1 MPELAE
7 VEPQTTAG
15 FVSRSRSK
23 YKERIAKDEQ
33 ELKDLLADKEN
44 PEQEAE
50 ASQEES
56 VVKEEPKEEEESLS
70 PEEKSFKIRYGDLRR
85 HSQQKEKELKD
96 EIERLKNS
104 VNSAPP
110 KTEDE
115 LKEWAEKYPD
125 VAGMVETIA
134 SKKAKEMFDSAN
146 IQIEELA
153 KKEEEATR
161 NRALNDIRKAH
172 KDFDELEKSKEFHDW
187 VQKQPKW
194 IYNALFENA
203 DDAPSVIRVLDLY
216 KADNGLTATD
226 KKNKTKAA
234 ASLVNKVSKTQVD
247 AEELADTIK
256 ESDIEKMSDR
266 EYAANVDKINAAR
279 RSGKIIYDLSGNR
292 R

>member
-1 MPELAE
+1 MPEADKKTVDIDTSGPGAE
-7 VEPQTTAG
+7 VD
-15 FVSRSRSK
+15 
-23 YKERIAKDEQ
+23 IAEKKDESVVETEAPKQ
-33 ELKDLLADKEN
+33 ETSNEEVEKVETK
-44 PEQEAE
+44 
-50 ASQEES
+50 QEE
-56 VVKEEPKEEEESLS
+56 VKEEPKEEEESLS

-187 VQKQPKW
+187 VQKQPKR
-194 IYNALFENA
+194 IYNAHFENA

-234 ASLVNKVSKTQVD
+234 ASLVNKGSKTQVD

-256 ESDIEKMSDR
+256 ESDI
-266 EYAANVDKINAAR
+266 
-279 RSGKIIYDLSGNR
+279 
-292 R
+292 